1 MNSFETLTRDGFEA
15 LEAKQ
20 SRLALERLDLML
32 LQLQDLDDFLTD
44 YLAQQLPKKVT
55 RKASIP
61 AR

>member
-1 MNSFETLTRDGFEA
+1 MDSFETLTRDGFEA

-20 SRLALERLDLML
+20 SRLALERIDRML

-44 YLAQQLPKKVT
+44 YLSTQVPKKVQ